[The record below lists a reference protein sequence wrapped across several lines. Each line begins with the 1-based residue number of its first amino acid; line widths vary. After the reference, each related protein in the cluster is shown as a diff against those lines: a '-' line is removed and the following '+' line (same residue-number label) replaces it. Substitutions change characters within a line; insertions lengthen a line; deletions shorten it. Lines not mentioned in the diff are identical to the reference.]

1 MQASLYYT
9 FGAAGGDPASQMAMG
24 YRYWAGIGVR
34 EDCMA
39 ALDWY
44 ERASNQGASIASL
57 LHSLSNFH
65 TWQP

>member
-1 MQASLYYT
+1 MSL
-9 FGAAGGDPASQMAMG
+9 G

-44 ERASNQGASIASL
+44 QNAAEKGTL
-57 LHSLSNFH
+57 LLLFRNSEG
-65 TWQP
+65 

>member
-1 MQASLYYT
+1 MSL
-9 FGAAGGDPASQMAMG
+9 G

-44 ERASNQGASIASL
+44 QNAAEKGTPARSRLRTSL
-57 LHSLSNFH
+57 HCLRG
-65 TWQP
+65 